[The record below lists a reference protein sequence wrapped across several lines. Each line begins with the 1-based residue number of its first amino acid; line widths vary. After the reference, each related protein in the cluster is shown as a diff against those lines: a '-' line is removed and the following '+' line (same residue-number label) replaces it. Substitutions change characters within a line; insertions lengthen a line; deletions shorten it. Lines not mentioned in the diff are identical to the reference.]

1 MTGTCVSCG
10 MSDVELN
17 EQGEC
22 ADCAGDARA
31 DDEEGE

>member
-1 MTGTCVSCG
+1 MATGTCVSCG

-22 ADCAGDARA
+22 AECAGGSTNEDA
-31 DDEEGE
+31 E

>member
-10 MSDVELN
+10 MKDVEVN

-22 ADCAGDARA
+22 ADCAGETSSE
-31 DDEEGE
+31 DEEE